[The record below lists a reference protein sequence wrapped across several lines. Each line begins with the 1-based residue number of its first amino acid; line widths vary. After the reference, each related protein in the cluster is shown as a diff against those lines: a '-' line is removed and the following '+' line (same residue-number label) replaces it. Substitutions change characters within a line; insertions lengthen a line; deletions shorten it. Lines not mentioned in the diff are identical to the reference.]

1 MSQIVFYIALL
12 SIAAILISSLLAFMS
27 ENFSFFPPPSKDSWQ
42 YRVFWAL
49 FRLMFIGLLY
59 LSYSEFSPEPF
70 FSSQLRYFFWLP
82 LLVLGFGAATV
93 ISAKLGWEN
102 AHGEKGGLI
111 VSGLYRWSR
120 NPIYA
125 TSLVGMIGWGFFVSS
140 HYVSALLGLWAL
152 MYLLAPFI
160 EEQWLE
166 RTYGTQF
173 LTYKENSS
181 RFFGIPK
188 TPPNTK
194 EEETD

>member
-12 SIAAILISSLLAFMS
+12 SIAAILILSLLAFVS
-27 ENFSFFPPPSKDSWQ
+27 DNFSFFPPPSRDSWQ
-42 YRVFWAL
+42 YRVFWIL

-59 LSYSEFSPEPF
+59 LSYSEFSPQPF

-82 LLVLGFGAATV
+82 LLALGFGAATI

-125 TSLVGMIGWGFFVSS
+125 TSLVGMIGWGFFVNS
-140 HYVSALLGLWAL
+140 HYVSTLLGLWAL

-166 RTYGTQF
+166 KTYGDQF
-173 LTYKENSS
+173 LNYKNRTS
-181 RFFGIPK
+181 RFFGFPK
-188 TPPNTK
+188 SLSENG
-194 EEETD
+194 